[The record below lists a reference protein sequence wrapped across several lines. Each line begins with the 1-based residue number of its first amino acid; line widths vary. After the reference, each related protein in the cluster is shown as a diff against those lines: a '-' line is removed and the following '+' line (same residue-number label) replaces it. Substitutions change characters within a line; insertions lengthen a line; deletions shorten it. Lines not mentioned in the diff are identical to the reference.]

1 MAVEKMKMMNI
12 VALKEDVHNILRELV
27 LDGSVHITNASNS
40 SNFTIKYLETQ
51 RKNFMNM
58 GVDVSKIIPYHTEKV
73 FKKKKYKELL
83 DKMFDF
89 FSLKE
94 EDIILD
100 ELKFLNFSEKLKT
113 LDDITEKADKIKTLE
128 DENRN
133 KRSKIKILLNA
144 IEYFKDSDINLKEF
158 KNLNNIEFDI
168 GQITKNSWIK
178 LKSNYENL
186 KAIVV
191 HLGSNSYGET
201 ILIFTPKILESETKY
216 LLRSFAFDRVKLDDY
231 DMTFKD
237 LIKFKTNELLELEK
251 EQEQIHA
258 KKENFK
264 EKYFTDVL
272 ALYYRYKII
281 EKIQELE
288 NHCAQSKK
296 FMLFS
301 AFVPESRIKNLQN
314 VIEKTSESAIV
325 SFSSDTDISKKLK
338 IPTKLKNNFILKPFE
353 ALVKMYSI
361 PDYKEMDPTP
371 FLAITYMLLF
381 GMMFGDVG
389 QGLVF
394 IIAGLLLSRKIGETA
409 KIITRI
415 GISSVIFGFLY
426 GSVFGMEN
434 ILNAILLRP
443 MEDINTILILAI
455 LIGIVLILISYFIG
469 FYNLKKRKDFGNL
482 YFDKNGIS
490 GFLFYVSFLAIIFN
504 IVFLKSRLTKNQSS
518 ILTIISVA
526 VMIVTSTLMFF
537 KPKLN
542 EKFKEKDSLERRE
555 EFSPVESGFEMFEMI
570 MGFFS
575 NTLSFI
581 RVGAFAINHVGLFM
595 AFHALGQ
602 MIGNS
607 VGSFLM
613 ILLGNIVILGLEGLI
628 VFIQAI
634 RLEYYELF
642 SKYFKG
648 EGIEYKPI
656 SVEIK
661 RK

>member
-12 VALKEDVHNILRELV
+12 VALKEDVHSILRELV
-27 LDGSVHITNASNS
+27 LDGSVHITNSSNS
-40 SNFTIKYLETQ
+40 SNFTIRYLETQ
-51 RKNFMNM
+51 RKNFINM
-58 GVDVSKIIPYHTEKV
+58 GVDVSKILPYHSEKV

-83 DKMFDF
+83 DKMFNF
-89 FSLKE
+89 FGLKE
-94 EDIILD
+94 EDLVLD
-100 ELKFLNFSEKLKT
+100 ELRSLNYSEKLKI
-113 LDDITEKADKIKTLE
+113 LDNIAEQADEIKKLE
-128 DENRN
+128 DENRE

-144 IEYFKDSDINLKEF
+144 IEYFSDSDINIKEF
-158 KNLNNIEFDI
+158 ENLNNIKFDI

-201 ILIFTPKILESETKY
+201 VLIFTPKVLESETKY
-216 LLRSFAFDRVKLDDY
+216 LLRSFAFDRVELCDV
-231 DMTFKD
+231 DMTFKE
-237 LIKFKTNELLELEK
+237 LIESKNKELIELEK
-251 EQEQIHA
+251 EQDVIKN
-258 KKENFK
+258 KKQVFK
-264 EKYFTDVL
+264 DKYFEDIL

-281 EKIQELE
+281 EKIEELE
-288 NHCAQSKK
+288 NHCAQSKR

-301 AFVPESRIKNLQN
+301 AFVPVSKVESIKNI
-314 VIEKTSESAIV
+314 IEKTAESAILQ
-325 SFSSDTDISKKLK
+325 FNDDTEISKSLK
-338 IPTKLKNNFILKPFE
+338 IPTKLKNNFILRPFE

-394 IIAGLLLSRKIGETA
+394 IIAGLLLSRKIGEAA
-409 KIITRI
+409 KIVTRI
-415 GISSVIFGFLY
+415 GCASVVFGFLY

-434 ILNAILLRP
+434 LINAVLLRP
-443 MEDINTILILAI
+443 MEDINSI
-455 LIGIVLILISYFIG
+455 LIGTIIIGIIMIFISYLIG
-469 FYNLKKRKDFGNL
+469 FRNLKSRKEMANL
-482 YFDKNGIS
+482 YFDKNGIA
-490 GFLFYVSFLAIIFN
+490 GFLFYISFLAIIFN
-504 IVFLKSRLTKNQSS
+504 LVFLKSHLTKNQSS
-518 ILTIISVA
+518 IVTIVSVA
-526 VMIVTSTLMFF
+526 VMIITSTLMFF
-537 KPKLN
+537 KPKL
-542 EKFKEKDSLERRE
+542 KEKVEKKNELEEKE
-555 EFSPVESGFEMFEMI
+555 EFSAVESGFEIFETV

-602 MIGNS
+602 MMGNS

-613 ILLGNIVILGLEGLI
+613 IVLGNIVILGLEGLI

-648 EGIEYKPI
+648 EGIEYQP
-656 SVEIK
+656 VRVDIK
-661 RK
+661 RR

>member
-27 LDGSVHITNASNS
+27 LESSVHITNSSNS
-40 SNFTIKYLETQ
+40 SNFTIRYLETQ
-51 RKNFMNM
+51 RKNFMDM
-58 GVDVSKIIPYHTEKV
+58 GVDVNKIIPYHSEKV

-89 FSLKE
+89 FSLRE
-94 EDIILD
+94 EDIVLD
-100 ELKFLNFSEKLKT
+100 ELKSLNYSEKLKV
-113 LDDITEKADKIKTLE
+113 LDDIFEKSDVIKKKE

-133 KRSKIKILLNA
+133 KRSRIKILLNA
-144 IEYFKDSDINLKEF
+144 IEYFSDSDIKLSEF
-158 KNLNNIEFDI
+158 KNLDNIEFDI
-168 GQITKNSWIK
+168 GQISKNSWIK

-216 LLRSFAFDRVKLDDY
+216 LLRSFAFDRVNLDDY
-231 DMTFKD
+231 DMTFKE
-237 LIKFKTNELLELEK
+237 LIESKKKELVELEK
-251 EQEQIHA
+251 EQEEIKQR
-258 KKENFK
+258 K
-264 EKYFTDVL
+264 EKFKDKYLQDVL

-281 EKIQELE
+281 EKIEELE

-301 AFVPESRIKNLQN
+301 AFVPESKIENIKN
-314 VIEKTSESAIV
+314 VVEKVSESAILY
-325 SFSSDTDISKKLK
+325 FSDDTEISRKLK
-338 IPTKLKNNFILKPFE
+338 IPTKLKNNFILRPFE

-361 PDYKEMDPTP
+361 PDYREMDPTP

-394 IIAGLLLSRKIGETA
+394 IIAGILLSRKVGEVA
-409 KIITRI
+409 KIVTRI
-415 GISSVIFGFLY
+415 GIASVVFGFLY

-434 ILNAILLRP
+434 ILHAMLLRP
-443 MEDINTILILAI
+443 MEDINSILIGTI
-455 LIGIVLILISYFIG
+455 LIGIIMMIISYFIG
-469 FYNLKKRKDFGNL
+469 FRNLKSRREIGNL
-482 YFDKNGIS
+482 FFDKNGIS
-490 GFLFYVSFLAIIFN
+490 GFLFYISFLVLIFN
-504 IVFLKSRLTKNQSS
+504 IVYLRSHLAKNVVSM
-518 ILTIISVA
+518 ITIVSVA
-526 VMIVTSTLMFF
+526 VLIITSTLMFF

-542 EKFKEKDSLERRE
+542 QKFKSKDSLEKEE
-555 EFSPVESGFEMFEMI
+555 EFSAVESGFEMFETV

-602 MIGNS
+602 MIGNG
-607 VGSFLM
+607 VGNFLM

-648 EGIEYKPI
+648 EGIEYKP
-656 SVEIK
+656 VRVDIK

>member
-83 DKMFDF
+83 DKMFNF

-100 ELKFLNFSEKLKT
+100 ELKFLNFSEKLKL
-113 LDDITEKADKIKTLE
+113 LDDITQKADKIKTLE

-191 HLGSNSYGET
+191 HLGSNNYGET
-201 ILIFTPKILESETKY
+201 ILIFTPKVLESETKY
-216 LLRSFAFDRVKLDDY
+216 LLKSFAFDRVKLDDY
-231 DMTFKD
+231 DMTFRE

-251 EQEQIHA
+251 EQDKI
-258 KKENFK
+258 KKQKLEFK

-301 AFVPESRIKNLQN
+301 AFVPQSKLKNLKN

-325 SFSSDTDISKKLK
+325 SFSSDTDISKSLK
-338 IPTKLKNNFILKPFE
+338 IPTKLKNNFILRPFE

-394 IIAGLLLSRKIGETA
+394 IIAGVLLSKKIGDVS

-415 GISSVIFGFLY
+415 GFSSVIFGFLY

-469 FYNLKKRKDFGNL
+469 FYNLKKRKDMGNL
-482 YFDKNGIS
+482 FFDKNGIS
-490 GFLFYVSFLAIIFN
+490 GFLFYISFLLIIFN
-504 IVFLKSRLTKNQSS
+504 LIFLKSHLTKNQSS

-526 VMIVTSTLMFF
+526 IMIVTSTLMFF

-542 EKFKEKDSLERRE
+542 EKFKEKDSLEKCE
-555 EFSPVESGFEMFEMI
+555 KFSPVESGFEMFEMI

-607 VGSFLM
+607 FGSFLM